1 MLKKLSRIVPIL
13 LALPLIF
20 AFGSAQAQ
28 GTVFKIWWFDKDNAQ
43 SKAYNVALDAFKVKH
58 PDVTVQF
65 EQKTFEQT
73 VETAR
78 MVLNSNDVPDVME
91 INKGN
96 ATAGLYAKQG
106 LLTNLNDIAVEKGWD
121 KLMSPSVQVT
131 CRYDANG
138 IMGTG
143 DLYGVTN
150 YGEYVMVYYN
160 KPMFAKMGVTVPT
173 TLEELEAINDKF
185 VAAGIIPFTL
195 GDFEKWPPSHNWYE
209 FVMYKADKD
218 FINQYQLLQGDIDFK
233 TNEALNYGTN
243 KFVEWVSKGYYNPNA
258 NGTKY
263 DDANAAFVQQK
274 YPMNLTG
281 SWQYGTFM
289 DQIKDFEWGTFL
301 MPGKKMVTGSGGNL
315 WIVPTNAAQKDLAY
329 DFIDLTMQA
338 ESQTAMA
345 NAGGIPIHADLTKI
359 TDPKILELNKNF
371 NTIVENDGLSYYP
384 DWPVPGYLD
393 TIGAG
398 LQELLDKS
406 KTAAEFLDE
415 ISGPFQDYKSSL

>member
-1 MLKKLSRIVPIL
+1 MLKRLSRVLPIV

-20 AFGSAQAQ
+20 AFSVTQAQ
-28 GTVFKIWWFDKDNAQ
+28 DTVFKIWWFDKDNAM
-43 SKAYNVALDAFKVKH
+43 SKSWEGAIEAFKAAH
-58 PDVTVQF
+58 PEVTVQF

-78 MVLNSNDVPDVME
+78 MMLNSGDVPDVME

-106 LLTNLNDIAVEKGWD
+106 LLTNLNDVAAEKGWD

-131 CRYDANG
+131 CRYDENG
-138 IMGTG
+138 IMGAG

-160 KPMFAKMGVTVPT
+160 KDMFAKYDIQVPT

-185 VAAGIIPFTL
+185 LAEGIVPFAL
-195 GDFEKWPPSHNWYE
+195 GAFEKWPPSHNWYE
-209 FVMYKADKD
+209 FVLYQGDKD
-218 FINQYQLLQGDIDFK
+218 FIDRFQLLKGEIDFA
-233 TNEALNYGTN
+233 TDPALTYGTD
-243 KFVEWVSKGYYNPNA
+243 KFVEWVGKGYFNPNT

-263 DDANAAFVQQK
+263 DDANATFVQQK
-274 YPMNLTG
+274 YPLVLTG

-301 MPGKKMVTGSGGNL
+301 MPGKEMVTGSGGNL
-315 WIVPTNAAQKDLAY
+315 WIVPTNAKNKDLAY
-329 DFIDLTMQA
+329 EFIDLTMQDEA
-338 ESQTAMA
+338 QTAMA

-359 TDPKILELNKNF
+359 TNEKILELNKNF

-398 LQELLDKS
+398 LQELLDQS
-406 KTAAEFLDE
+406 KTGAEFLDE